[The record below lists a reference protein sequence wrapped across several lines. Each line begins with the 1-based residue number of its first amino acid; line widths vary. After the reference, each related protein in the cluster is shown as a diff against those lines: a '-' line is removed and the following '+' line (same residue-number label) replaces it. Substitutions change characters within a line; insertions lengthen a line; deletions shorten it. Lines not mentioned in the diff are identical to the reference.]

1 MERWRNDPEMSS
13 DLSTLV
19 RLASSKLMNILDANR
34 DGTVTFEEFRNNL
47 RKVPHDDLSAGSSA
61 PPVLRKGDWVRIV
74 KEGTHRGELAV
85 VSDPEW
91 TGRVKVTRQS
101 DQTACS
107 YLRSEVIKE
116 STGGDRTE
124 RTSNPLAGDPYAAPP
139 VTERDSDRRRGTAFE
154 VESVPYGV
162 ATPSVAQRL
171 RLQASHGASTERQRN
186 TLSPPPVAP
195 RPTLASAHAHGWA
208 GLLAQQ
214 REQHRTAI
222 AQRAA
227 TWLSAPPSHLARD
240 PAKSSPAELTIARH
254 HAALD
259 DRVDRLLFSEI

>member
-1 MERWRNDPEMSS
+1 MERWRNDPEMSG
-13 DLSTLV
+13 DLRTLV
-19 RLASSKLMNILDANR
+19 RLASTKLMHILDSNR

-47 RKVPHDDLSAGSSA
+47 RKVPHDDYSAGSSA
-61 PPVLRKGDWVRIV
+61 PPVLRKGDWVQII
-74 KEGTHRGELAV
+74 KEGAHRGELAV

-91 TGRVKVTRQS
+91 SGRVKVTRQS

-107 YLRSEVIKE
+107 YLRSEVIKADRD
-116 STGGDRTE
+116 GDRTE
-124 RTSNPLAGDPYAAPP
+124 RTSNPLAHDPAAVAEKDRGRQRETE
-139 VTERDSDRRRGTAFE
+139 VTFE
-154 VESVPYGV
+154 VESVPYG
-162 ATPSVAQRL
+162 ATMPSMAQRL
-171 RLQASHGASTERQRN
+171 RLQASHGAITERQRG

-195 RPTLASAHAHGWA
+195 RPTLASAHAHGWG

-227 TWLSAPPSHLARD
+227 TWLSAPPSHLTRD
-240 PAKSSPAELTIARH
+240 PAKVSPAELTTARH

-259 DRVDRLLFSEI
+259 DRVDRLLFGEI